1 MAGEEVKHPEG
12 HYALRYCKGSK
23 PIFEALRCV
32 SPAAAYAR
40 RARKEVQL
48 SVVFEARKVEL
59 KVEPI
64 DPQRQLL
71 ASELKQFL
79 AGTMDRGSLEAAEV

>member
-1 MAGEEVKHPEG
+1 M
-12 HYALRYCKGSK
+12 
-23 PIFEALRCV
+23 
-32 SPAAAYAR
+32 
-40 RARKEVQL
+40 
-48 SVVFEARKVEL
+48 VFEARKVEL